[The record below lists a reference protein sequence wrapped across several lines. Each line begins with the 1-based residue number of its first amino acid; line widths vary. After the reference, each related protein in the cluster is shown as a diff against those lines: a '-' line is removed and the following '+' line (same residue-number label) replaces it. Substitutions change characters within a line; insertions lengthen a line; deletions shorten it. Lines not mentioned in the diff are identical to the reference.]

1 MRQIEKENE
10 NTMEFTKEELEN
22 EVWRDIP
29 LEEFSGRYQVSSLG
43 RIRSLDYYCK
53 TSRGDSH
60 RLVKGR
66 IRKLTK
72 QKSGYMM
79 IGVCVNKKN
88 KNYLVHRIVAFAFLQ
103 EIEGKDQINHID
115 ENKKN
120 NRVSNLEWC
129 TAHENLIHNDRHL
142 KVAEKRKAN
151 GTYDQADKQI
161 SIRAVRGNDQI
172 VFNSVKETGEYFGVN
187 PNVISAVL
195 NGRTKRSRTGYRFEY
210 A

>member
-43 RIRSLDYYCK
+43 RIKSLNYYCK
-53 TSRGDSH
+53 NSIGDSYKM
-60 RLVKGR
+60 VKGR

-72 QKSGYMM
+72 HNSGYKM
-79 IGVCVNKKN
+79 IGVCINGKN
-88 KNYLVHRIVAFAFLQ
+88 KNYLVHRIVALSFLP
-103 EIEGKDQINHID
+103 EVEGKNQINHID
-115 ENKKN
+115 ENKEN

-129 TAHENLIHNDRHL
+129 NAHENLTHNDRHL
-142 KVAEKRKAN
+142 RVAETRKAN
-151 GTYDQADKQI
+151 CTYDQADKLKSVKAI
-161 SIRAVRGNDQI
+161 KGNDQI
-172 VFNSVKETGEYFGVN
+172 VFDSVKETGEYFGVN
-187 PNVISAVL
+187 PNIISAVL